1 MTKLESINKSLKRL
15 NTPKFTFTVK
25 LENGI
30 YCLYNN
36 DKYILCGRESIIDD
50 LIHGFIM
57 GFVNGMICLYKEL

>member
-1 MTKLESINKSLKRL
+1 MTKLESINKSLNRL
-15 NTPKFTFTVK
+15 SIPKCTFTVK

-36 DKYILCGRESIIDD
+36 NKYILCGRESIIDD

-57 GFVNGMICLYKEL
+57 GFYIGRYSLYKDL